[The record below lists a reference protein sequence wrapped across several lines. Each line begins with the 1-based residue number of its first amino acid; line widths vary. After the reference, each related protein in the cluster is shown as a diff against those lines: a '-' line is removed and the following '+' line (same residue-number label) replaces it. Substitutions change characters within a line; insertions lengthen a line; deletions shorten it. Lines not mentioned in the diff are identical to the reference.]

1 MNDMTDMQIQNEQP
15 AVETQPVPEVQPAVE
30 TQPAATVYETYPTAD
45 APKEEPVSKRE
56 AKKRV
61 KAEKKAEKKAQKK
74 AAKAN
79 AKKGGAG
86 KKFLL
91 AISLGLCFGLF
102 AGAGFYGMRL
112 ASLEYARQES
122 KEELADWKDTLEEV
136 YEKVEKFLRSGK
148 VDGNGNLQIQYSS
161 EDVSDVVE
169 DVMPAMVSITNNY
182 TLVGTGFW
190 GQQIQ
195 QKARSEGSG
204 IIVGETDEELLIVS
218 NNHVVEGTNKLTVT
232 FVDGTTAEAVIKG
245 LDAKMDLGVIA
256 VPLKNLTVKTLD
268 RISVAKLGDSDTLRL
283 GQPVIAIGNALGYG
297 QSVTNGIISALN
309 REVEMEDGTKN
320 TFIQTNA
327 EINHGNS
334 GGALLNMKGE
344 VIGINSMKSGGTSV
358 EGMGYAIPITKA
370 NPIIAE
376 LMERVTREKLSQEE
390 SGYLGI
396 VPQDITAQAM
406 QMFNM
411 PQGVFVYS
419 LEEGGAAYN
428 AGVKPGDILVKLDT
442 NKITSSA
449 ELIDTLLYYR
459 AGEKTTITVKRVVDG
474 AYKEIVLDIT
484 LGKRPKE

>member
-1 MNDMTDMQIQNEQP
+1 MQIQNEQP

-195 QKARSEGSG
+195 QKFNGFPEVLDSDFRIDLIYNLFFLRKSFA
-204 IIVGETDEELLIVS
+204 TQHDKLPFHLLVRRDRLAV
-218 NNHVVEGTNKLTVT
+218 VVEL
-232 FVDGTTAEAVIKG
+232 A
-245 LDAKMDLGVIA
+245 
-256 VPLKNLTVKTLD
+256 
-268 RISVAKLGDSDTLRL
+268 
-283 GQPVIAIGNALGYG
+283 
-297 QSVTNGIISALN
+297 
-309 REVEMEDGTKN
+309 
-320 TFIQTNA
+320 
-327 EINHGNS
+327 
-334 GGALLNMKGE
+334 
-344 VIGINSMKSGGTSV
+344 
-358 EGMGYAIPITKA
+358 
-370 NPIIAE
+370 
-376 LMERVTREKLSQEE
+376 
-390 SGYLGI
+390 
-396 VPQDITAQAM
+396 
-406 QMFNM
+406 
-411 PQGVFVYS
+411 
-419 LEEGGAAYN
+419 
-428 AGVKPGDILVKLDT
+428 
-442 NKITSSA
+442 
-449 ELIDTLLYYR
+449 
-459 AGEKTTITVKRVVDG
+459 
-474 AYKEIVLDIT
+474 
-484 LGKRPKE
+484 